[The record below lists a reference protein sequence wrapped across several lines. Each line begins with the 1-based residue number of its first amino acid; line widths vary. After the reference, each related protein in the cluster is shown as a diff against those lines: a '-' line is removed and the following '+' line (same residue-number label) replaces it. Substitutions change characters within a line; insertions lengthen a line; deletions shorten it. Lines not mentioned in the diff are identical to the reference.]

1 MQKRLLYS
9 TAVLAAL
16 ALGSCSNDETLNG
29 GLPETTGASQVIEI
43 SVANAGSGLT
53 TRAGRPLLSSEAK
66 QTIENVKIIVCASDG
81 TIKAD
86 TLITNWTNVSEIY
99 NDASG
104 HGRKVRFTLGSGS
117 NAELTGAAGGTK
129 YTVYAFGYHGK
140 DSDTDYDSQYKVG
153 ETALNEYLKTVGN
166 GKKWDS
172 EQKDVVDDNA
182 ETVITFNKDFVIKN
196 GESTTDKNAEEL
208 FAGSAEITVNEK
220 GNFSQGV
227 TLHRQVAGMFTY
239 AYNVPYFKDAKYLK
253 VYASQ
258 ENQALVLGSFYSK
271 VLGNNGTGNVLENVV
286 NGTDTQNTETLLY
299 QIDLTQWFTNIVD
312 VNNDGIIDTYG
323 YTNNSGELTENST
336 ANWHKPSGFT
346 SVTLVKGSVFGG
358 EFLIPFKAKSGAQT
372 LTLKLTNSNGNTVFR
387 TWTVKL
393 PDNQLIKSGT
403 LTSWN
408 GTSSSGSW
416 STDNSV
422 TESQEA
428 YSILRNHLY
437 GIGKKTAEGNGTDKE
452 DPDPDG
458 PDQPQDLTTKQDI
471 LLQVND
477 NWEMIHQ
484 MVVD

>member
-29 GLPETTGASQVIEI
+29 GLPETTEASQVIEI

-99 NDASG
+99 KDASG
-104 HGRKVRFTLGSGS
+104 HGRKVRFTLGGS
-117 NAELTGAAGGTK
+117 NAELSASTT
-129 YTVYAFGYHGK
+129 YTVYAFGYHGT
-140 DSDTDYDSQYKVG
+140 DSGSSYDSQYTAG
-153 ETALNEYLKTVGN
+153 TSNAALNKYLKTVGN
-166 GKKWDS
+166 GQKWDND
-172 EQKDVVDDNA
+172 QKKAVKDNT
-182 ETVITFNKDFVIKN
+182 ETVKTFSENFTIKN
-196 GESTTDKNAEEL
+196 TSVDNAEEL
-208 FAGSAEITVNEK
+208 FAGSASITVDEK

-258 ENQALVLGSFYSK
+258 ENQALVLGKFYSK

-286 NGTDTQNTETLLY
+286 NGTDTQDNETLLY

-323 YTNNSGELTENST
+323 YNNSGELTENST
-336 ANWHKPSGFT
+336 ANWHRPSGGIFGK
-346 SVTLVKGSVFGG
+346 VTLVKGSVFGG

-372 LTLKLTNSNGNTVFR
+372 LTLKLTNSDGNTVFR

-408 GTSSSGSW
+408 GTSTSGSW
-416 STDNSV
+416 STAEGSV
-422 TESQEA
+422 TETQET

-452 DPDPDG
+452 DPDTDPDG
-458 PDQPQDLTTKQDI
+458 PDVPQDLTTKQDI

>member
-66 QTIENVKIIVCASDG
+66 QTIENVKIIVCDESG
-81 TIKAD
+81 SIKAD
-86 TLITNWTNVSEIY
+86 TLITNWTTVSEAY
-99 NDASG
+99 DDASG
-104 HGRKVRFTLGSGS
+104 HGRKVRFTLGGS
-117 NAELTGAAGGTK
+117 NTELTASNT

-140 DSDTDYDSQYKVG
+140 DSDSPYDSQYTVG
-153 ETALNEYLKTVGN
+153 EQSTALNEYLKTVGN
-166 GKKWDS
+166 GQKWDND
-172 EQKDVVDDNA
+172 QKKAVEDNT
-182 ETVITFNKDFVIKN
+182 ETVKTFSENFTIKN
-196 GESTTDKNAEEL
+196 TSVDNAEEL
-208 FAGSAEITVNEK
+208 FAGSAEITVDEK

-258 ENQALVLGSFYSK
+258 ENQALVLGKFYSK
-271 VLGNNGTGNVLENVV
+271 VLGNNGTNNVLENVV
-286 NGTDTQNTETLLY
+286 NGTDTQDSETLLY
-299 QIDLTQWFTNIVD
+299 QIDLNEWFTSIVD

-323 YTNNSGELTENST
+323 FDNNSGELTENST
-336 ANWHKPSGFT
+336 ANWHRPTGDKFT
-346 SVTLVKGSVFGG
+346 NVTLVKGSVFGG

-372 LTLKLTNSNGNTVFR
+372 LTLKLTNESGTTLR
-387 TWTVKL
+387 TWTIKL
-393 PDNQLIKSGT
+393 PSTQVISSGT

-408 GTSSSGSW
+408 GTSGSGSW
-416 STDNSV
+416 STTEGSV

-437 GIGKKTAEGNGTDKE
+437 GIGKKTAEGDGSDKE
-452 DPDPDG
+452 DPDTDPDG
-458 PDQPQDLTTKQDI
+458 PDNPQDLTTKQDI

-484 MVVD
+484 MEVD